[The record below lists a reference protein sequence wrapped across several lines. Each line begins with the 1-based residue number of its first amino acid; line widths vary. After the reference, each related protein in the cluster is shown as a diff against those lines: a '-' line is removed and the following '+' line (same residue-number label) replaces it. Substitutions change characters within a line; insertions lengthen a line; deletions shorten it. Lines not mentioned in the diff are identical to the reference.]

1 MAWVLVALIGLVGG
15 VVSGLFGVGGAI
27 VIVPALVLLVK
38 LPPHTASGTSL
49 ASLLLPV
56 GLLGAMEYYR
66 RGQVNIAYAVIL
78 AAGLF
83 IGAFIGANLAGE
95 VSDVALRRAVGGA
108 RLLGA
113 GKAVPRSAGGSDTL
127 GAPNS
132 PERSS

>member
-1 MAWVLVALIGLVGG
+1 MTWVLVALIGLMGG

-66 RGQVNIAYAVIL
+66 RGQVNIPYAVIL
-78 AAGLF
+78 SAGLF
-83 IGAFIGANLAGE
+83 VGAFIGATLAGE
-95 VSDVALRRAVGGA
+95 VSDVALRRAFGGLLLIVA
-108 RLLGA
+108 GKLLLG
-113 GKAVPRSAGGSDTL
+113 
-127 GAPNS
+127 
-132 PERSS
+132 